1 MPFRFL
7 NSTIDDAIPG
17 SDVKTRAHSKASR
30 NCVDTLMHYTRS
42 ALESDALSH
51 RLSTVAAPAHALP
64 KLVLAFLLAIVA
76 SQSDLR
82 AQTLAPPTASTPQPA
97 ASASAGTE
105 EETIEPTF
113 ETQKLARTY
122 ILDVPAPRG
131 QITDRNGEPLA
142 QNRLNYNLAIN
153 FPTPLDF
160 SDAQALSFAKEKI
173 DKTARLIGRKIK
185 ISDDAILRHYHNRGI
200 MPMEIAQNL
209 TQVEYEQIKN
219 EPPPGVIVRPTYVRV
234 YPNGKVAGQII
245 GYTGK
250 TGRNPDGIVD
260 NHETLWPETEGREGL
275 EQTFN
280 QMLAGKHGEYK
291 LTFDK
296 DGRKTS
302 EKLIT
307 PPEPG
312 FNVVTTI
319 DLRLQQ
325 LAEKALEAKA
335 KRGAI
340 VIIDP
345 NNGDIL
351 ALASWPTYDPNLFVP
366 SISAEQLKTLQDDK
380 DIPLLPRAYRSS
392 YPPGSTFK
400 IAVGIAALE
409 SGAVHPDDRYECVP
423 SIQIGNVTFHNW
435 KKGNRGALN
444 FVQALTESCDT
455 WFYQVGIR
463 TGAQPIIDWALQ
475 LGFGAKCG
483 IPLRGE
489 AEGRVPNDEY
499 MKATHGR
506 RLLNGDIA
514 NMSIGQGDTQVTPL
528 QMAQAM
534 GVVAN
539 GGTLY
544 QTRLVQQVQTFDN
557 QIVTAYQV
565 RAKRILNLSAETL
578 DEVHTG
584 MIDVVNGAGGTAH
597 QATLDNAEVAGKT
610 GTAQWGPKN
619 KERTAAWFAG
629 FLPADQPRYAFAALY
644 EGDVGS
650 KVHGGSAAA
659 PMIADVFKEVYK
671 SEKVVSQ
678 KQRRA
683 REQPEIRRAEPVE
696 EEDESD

>member
-1 MPFRFL
+1 MKFARICGNL
-7 NSTIDDAIPG
+7 RHLWI
-17 SDVKTRAHSKASR
+17 
-30 NCVDTLMHYTRS
+30 
-42 ALESDALSH
+42 ALS
-51 RLSTVAAPAHALP
+51 
-64 KLVLAFLLAIVA
+64 LLAVPA
-76 SQSDLR
+76 TPR
-82 AQTLAPPTASTPQPA
+82 AQTLMPTPAPSPNESP
-97 ASASAGTE
+97 E
-105 EETIEPTF
+105 EETIIPTF

-131 QITDRNGEPLA
+131 QITDRSGAPLA
-142 QNRLNYNLAIN
+142 QNRLSYNLVIN
-153 FPTPLDF
+153 FPTPLNF
-160 SDAQALSFAKEKI
+160 SGAQAVDFAREKI
-173 DKTARLIGRKIK
+173 DAAGQLVGRKLR
-185 ISDDAILRHYHNRGI
+185 ISDEAIVRHYRNRGI
-200 MPMEIAQNL
+200 MPLEIAQNL
-209 TQVEYEQIKN
+209 SETEYEKIKN
-219 EPPPGVIVRPTYVRV
+219 DLPAGVTLRPVYVRV
-234 YPNGKVAGQII
+234 YPNGKLAGQVV

-280 QMLAGKHGEYK
+280 EMLTGKHGEYK

-296 DGRKTS
+296 VGRKTS

-307 PPEPG
+307 PPQPG
-312 FNVVTTI
+312 YNVVTTL

-325 LAEKALEAKA
+325 LAEKTLEAKA

-366 SISAEQLKTLQDDK
+366 SISAEQLKALQDNP

-409 SGAVHPDDRYECVP
+409 SHAVYPDDRYECVP

-435 KKGNRGALN
+435 KKGDRGALN

-455 WFYQVGIR
+455 WFYQVGIK
-463 TGAQPIIDWALQ
+463 TGSGPIIDWALQ

-489 AEGRVPNDEY
+489 VEGRIPNDDY

-506 RLLNGDIA
+506 KLLNGDIA
-514 NMSIGQGDTQVTPL
+514 NMSIGQGDVQVTPL

-534 GVVAN
+534 GVIAN
-539 GGTLY
+539 GGTFY

-557 QIVTAYQV
+557 QIVSAYQV
-565 RAKRILNLSAETL
+565 RAKRALDLSPDTL
-578 DEVHTG
+578 EQLRTG
-584 MIDVVNGAGGTAH
+584 MTSVVNGAGGTAH
-597 QATLDNAEVAGKT
+597 QASLDNVEVAGKT

-629 FLPADQPRYAFAALY
+629 FLPADQPRYAFAAIY

-650 KVHGGSAAA
+650 KVHGGSTAA
-659 PMIADVFKEVYK
+659 PMIAEVFKEIYQGQIVTNRL
-671 SEKVVSQ
+671 
-678 KQRRA
+678 QRRA
-683 REQPEIRRAEPVE
+683 LQQPEIRRAEPVE
-696 EEDESD
+696 QDESD

>member
-1 MPFRFL
+1 MKFVRICGNL
-7 NSTIDDAIPG
+7 RHLWI
-17 SDVKTRAHSKASR
+17 
-30 NCVDTLMHYTRS
+30 
-42 ALESDALSH
+42 ALS
-51 RLSTVAAPAHALP
+51 
-64 KLVLAFLLAIVA
+64 LLAVPA
-76 SQSDLR
+76 TPR
-82 AQTLAPPTASTPQPA
+82 AQTLMPTPAPSPNESP
-97 ASASAGTE
+97 E
-105 EETIEPTF
+105 EETIIPTF

-131 QITDRNGEPLA
+131 QITDRSGAPLA
-142 QNRLNYNLAIN
+142 QNRLTYNLVIN
-153 FPTPLDF
+153 FPTPLNF
-160 SDAQALSFAKEKI
+160 SGAQAVDFAREKI
-173 DKTARLIGRKIK
+173 DAAGQLVGRKLR
-185 ISDDAILRHYHNRGI
+185 ISDEAIVRHYRNRGI
-200 MPMEIAQNL
+200 MPLEIAQNL
-209 TQVEYEQIKN
+209 SETEYEKIKN
-219 EPPPGVIVRPTYVRV
+219 DLPAGVTLRPVYVRV
-234 YPNGKVAGQII
+234 YPNGKLAGQVV

-280 QMLAGKHGEYK
+280 EMLTGKHGEYK
-291 LTFDK
+291 LTFNK
-296 DGRKTS
+296 VGRKTS

-312 FNVVTTI
+312 CNVVTTL

-325 LAEKALEAKA
+325 LAEKTLEAKA

-366 SISAEQLKTLQDDK
+366 SISAEQLKALQDNP

-409 SGAVHPDDRYECVP
+409 SHAVYPDDRYECVP

-435 KKGNRGALN
+435 KKGDRGALN

-455 WFYQVGIR
+455 WFYQVGIK
-463 TGAQPIIDWALQ
+463 TGSGPIIDWALQ

-489 AEGRVPNDEY
+489 VEGRIPNDDY

-506 RLLNGDIA
+506 KLLNGDIA
-514 NMSIGQGDTQVTPL
+514 NMSIGQGDVQVTPL
-528 QMAQAM
+528 QMAQAL
-534 GVVAN
+534 GVIAN
-539 GGTLY
+539 GGTFY

-557 QIVTAYQV
+557 QIVSAYQV
-565 RAKRILNLSAETL
+565 RAKRALDLSPDTL
-578 DEVHTG
+578 EQLRTG
-584 MIDVVNGAGGTAH
+584 MTSVVNGAGGTAH
-597 QATLDNAEVAGKT
+597 QASLDNVEVAGKT

-629 FLPADQPRYAFAALY
+629 FLPADQPRYAFAAIY

-650 KVHGGSAAA
+650 KVHGGSTAA
-659 PMIADVFKEVYK
+659 PMIAEVFKEIYQGQIVTNH
-671 SEKVVSQ
+671 S
-678 KQRRA
+678 QRRA
-683 REQPEIRRAEPVE
+683 PQQPEIRRAEPVE
-696 EEDESD
+696 QDESD

>member
-1 MPFRFL
+1 MKSPWGAVGDL
-7 NSTIDDAIPG
+7 WIAVSMLVT
-17 SDVKTRAHSKASR
+17 
-30 NCVDTLMHYTRS
+30 
-42 ALESDALSH
+42 
-51 RLSTVAAPAHALP
+51 APM
-64 KLVLAFLLAIVA
+64 VC
-76 SQSDLR
+76 
-82 AQTLAPPTASTPQPA
+82 AQTLAPSVAP
-97 ASASAGTE
+97 SASPSGE
-105 EETIEPTF
+105 EETIVPTF

-131 QITDRNGEPLA
+131 QITDRNGAPLA
-142 QNRLNYNLAIN
+142 QNRLSYNLVIN

-160 SDAQALSFAKEKI
+160 SDAKALSLTREKI
-173 DKTARLIGRKIK
+173 DKAGDLIGRKLR
-185 ISDDAILRHYHNRGI
+185 ISDDAILRHYRNRGI
-200 MPMEIAQNL
+200 MPLEIAQNL
-209 TQVEYEQIKN
+209 SQQEYEKIKN
-219 EPPPGVIVRPTYVRV
+219 DLPAGMMVRPVYVRI
-234 YPNGKVAGQII
+234 YPNGKLAGQII

-280 QMLAGKHGEYK
+280 RMLTGKHGEYK

-312 FNVVTTI
+312 YNVVTTL

-335 KRGAI
+335 KRGAM
-340 VIIDP
+340 VVIDP

-366 SISAEQLKTLQDDK
+366 SISAEQLKALQDDP

-400 IAVGIAALE
+400 VAVGIAALE
-409 SGAVHPDDRYECVP
+409 SHAVYPDDRYECVP
-423 SIQIGNVTFHNW
+423 AIQVGNVTFHNW
-435 KKGNRGALN
+435 KKGDRGALN

-455 WFYQVGIR
+455 WFYQVGIK
-463 TGAQPIIDWALQ
+463 TGSGPIIDWALK

-489 AEGRVPNDEY
+489 AEGRIPNDQY

-506 RLLNGDIA
+506 KLLNGDIA

-528 QMAQAM
+528 QMAQSM

-544 QTRLVQQVQTFDN
+544 QTRLVQQVQTFDG

-565 RAKRILNLSAETL
+565 RAKRTL
-578 DEVHTG
+578 DLSSDTLDQLRTG
-584 MIDVVNGAGGTAH
+584 MTNVVNGAGGTAH
-597 QATLDNAEVAGKT
+597 QASLDNVEVAGKT

-629 FLPADQPRYAFAALY
+629 FLPADQPRYAFASVY

-659 PMIADVFKEVYK
+659 PMIADVFKEIYQG
-671 SEKVVSQ
+671 EKMVSHQ
-678 KQRRA
+678 QRRP
-683 REQPEIRRAEPVE
+683 REQPEVRRAEPVE

>member
-1 MPFRFL
+1 MKSIL
-7 NSTIDDAIPG
+7 G
-17 SDVKTRAHSKASR
+17 
-30 NCVDTLMHYTRS
+30 TLGG
-42 ALESDALSH
+42 LW
-51 RLSTVAAPAHALP
+51 VAFSIQA
-64 KLVLAFLLAIVA
+64 
-76 SQSDLR
+76 
-82 AQTLAPPTASTPQPA
+82 TPTASFAQALAPSAVPSTSTPPQA
-97 ASASAGTE
+97 D
-105 EETIEPTF
+105 EETIVPTF

-142 QNRLNYNLAIN
+142 QNRLSYNLAIN

-160 SDAQALSFAKEKI
+160 SDAQALSFAREKI
-173 DKTARLIGRKIK
+173 DSTARLIGRKLK

-200 MPMEIAQNL
+200 MPMEVAQNL
-209 TQVEYEQIKN
+209 SQLEYEQIKN
-219 EPPPGVIVRPTYVRV
+219 DPPPGVIVRPIYVRV
-234 YPNGKVAGQII
+234 YPSGKVAGQIV

-280 QMLAGKHGEYK
+280 DMLTGKHGEYK

-312 FNVVTTI
+312 YNVVTTL

-345 NNGDIL
+345 NNGDVL

-366 SISAEQLKTLQDDK
+366 SISAEQLKALQDDK

-400 IAVGIAALE
+400 VAVGIAALE
-409 SGAVHPDDRYECVP
+409 SRAVSPDDQYECVP
-423 SIQIGNVTFHNW
+423 AIQIGNVTFHNW

-455 WFYQVGIR
+455 WFYQVGIK

-514 NMSIGQGDTQVTPL
+514 NMSIGQGDTQATPL

-565 RAKRILNLSAETL
+565 RAKRTLNMSSETL
-578 DEVHTG
+578 DELHTG
-584 MIDVVNGAGGTAH
+584 MVDVVNGAGGTAH
-597 QATLDNAEVAGKT
+597 QASLDNAEVAGKT

-619 KERTAAWFAG
+619 KERTAAWFVG
-629 FLPADQPRYAFAALY
+629 FLPADQPRYAFAAVY

-659 PMIADVFKEVYK
+659 PMVADIFKEIYK
-671 SEKVVSQ
+671 GEKVVNQ
-678 KQRRA
+678 RQRRA

>member
-1 MPFRFL
+1 MIF
-7 NSTIDDAIPG
+7 
-17 SDVKTRAHSKASR
+17 TR
-30 NCVDTLMHYTRS
+30 NVVWWI
-42 ALESDALSH
+42 ALSIV
-51 RLSTVAAPAHALP
+51 TPAVAT
-64 KLVLAFLLAIVA
+64 
-76 SQSDLR
+76 R
-82 AQTLAPPTASTPQPA
+82 AQTLMSTPAPA
-97 ASASAGTE
+97 TTPSAAPE
-105 EETIEPTF
+105 EETIIPTF

-131 QITDRNGEPLA
+131 QITDRSGAPLA
-142 QNRLNYNLAIN
+142 QNRLSYNLVIN

-160 SDAQALSFAKEKI
+160 SDAQALNFAKEKI
-173 DKTARLIGRKIK
+173 DYAGKLIGRRLR
-185 ISDDAILRHYHNRGI
+185 ISDDAILRHYRNRGI
-200 MPMEIAQNL
+200 MPLEIAQNL
-209 TQVEYEQIKN
+209 SQQEYEKVKGDL
-219 EPPPGVIVRPTYVRV
+219 PAGMMVRPIYVRT
-234 YPNGKVAGQII
+234 YPNGKVAGQIV

-280 QMLAGKHGEYK
+280 AMLTGKHGEYK

-302 EKLIT
+302 EKLVT

-312 FNVVTTI
+312 YNVVTTI

-335 KRGAI
+335 KRGAM

-366 SISAEQLKTLQDDK
+366 SISAEQLKMLQDDPN
-380 DIPLLPRAYRSS
+380 IPLLPRAYRSS

-400 IAVGIAALE
+400 VAVGIAALE
-409 SGAVHPDDRYECVP
+409 AHAVYPDDQYQCVP
-423 SIQIGNVTFHNW
+423 AIQVGNVTFHNW
-435 KKGNRGALN
+435 KKSDRGALN

-455 WFYQVGIR
+455 WFYQVGIK
-463 TGAQPIIDWALQ
+463 TGAAPIIDWALK

-489 AEGRVPNDEY
+489 AEGRIPNDEY

-506 RLLNGDIA
+506 RILNGDIA
-514 NMSIGQGDTQVTPL
+514 NMSIGQGDIQATPL

-534 GVVAN
+534 GIIAN
-539 GGTLY
+539 GGTVY

-565 RAKRILNLSAETL
+565 RAKRTL
-578 DEVHTG
+578 DLSSGTLDQVRTG
-584 MIDVVNGAGGTAH
+584 MTDVVNGAGGTAH
-597 QATLDNAEVAGKT
+597 QASLDNVEVAGKT
-610 GTAQWGPKN
+610 GTAQWGPKH
-619 KERTAAWFAG
+619 KERTAAWFSG
-629 FLPADQPRYAFAALY
+629 FLPTDQPKYAFAAVY

-659 PMIADVFKEVYK
+659 PMIADVFKEIYHG
-671 SEKVVSQ
+671 EKLASRQ
-678 KQRRA
+678 QRRA
-683 REQPEIRRAEPVE
+683 REQPEVRRAEPVE

>member
-1 MPFRFL
+1 MRSLWGTLGGLWIAFSIL
-7 NSTIDDAIPG
+7 AMST
-17 SDVKTRAHSKASR
+17 
-30 NCVDTLMHYTRS
+30 
-42 ALESDALSH
+42 ALC
-51 RLSTVAAPAHALP
+51 
-64 KLVLAFLLAIVA
+64 
-76 SQSDLR
+76 
-82 AQTLAPPTASTPQPA
+82 AQALAPSAVPSTTTPPQ
-97 ASASAGTE
+97 TE
-105 EETIEPTF
+105 EETIVPTF

-131 QITDRNGEPLA
+131 QITDRNGESLA
-142 QNRLNYNLAIN
+142 QNRLSYNLAIN

-160 SDAQALSFAKEKI
+160 SDAQALSFAREKI
-173 DKTARLIGRKIK
+173 DRTARLIGRRLK
-185 ISDDAILRHYHNRGI
+185 ISDEAILRHYRNRGV

-209 TQVEYEQIKN
+209 SQLEYEQIKN
-219 EPPPGVIVRPTYVRV
+219 NPPPGVIVRPIYVRV

-280 QMLAGKHGEYK
+280 EMLTGKHGEYK

-307 PPEPG
+307 PPDPG
-312 FNVVTTI
+312 YNVVTTI

-366 SISAEQLKTLQDDK
+366 SISVEQLKLLQDDK

-409 SGAVHPDDRYECVP
+409 SRAIQPDDEYQCVP

-435 KKGNRGALN
+435 KNGNRGALN

-463 TGAQPIIDWALQ
+463 TGAQPIIDWALA

-514 NMSIGQGDTQVTPL
+514 NMSIGQGDIQVTPL

-539 GGTLY
+539 GGTFY

-557 QIVTAYQV
+557 QIVTAYSV
-565 RAKRILNLSAETL
+565 RAKRTLNLSSETL
-578 DEVHTG
+578 DELHTG
-584 MIDVVNGAGGTAH
+584 MIDVVNSAGGTAH
-597 QATLDNAEVAGKT
+597 QASLDNAEVAGKT

-629 FLPADQPRYAFAALY
+629 FMPADQPRYAFAALY

-659 PMIADVFKEVYK
+659 PMIADVFKEIYK
-671 SEKVVSQ
+671 SEKVVGQ
-678 KQRRA
+678 RQRRE
-683 REQPEIRRAEPVE
+683 REQPEVRRAEPVE

>member
-1 MPFRFL
+1 MGRSEICECLCHLRFISFL
-7 NSTIDDAIPG
+7 LVAP
-17 SDVKTRAHSKASR
+17 
-30 NCVDTLMHYTRS
+30 
-42 ALESDALSH
+42 
-51 RLSTVAAPAHALP
+51 VAA
-64 KLVLAFLLAIVA
+64 
-76 SQSDLR
+76 S
-82 AQTLAPPTASTPQPA
+82 AQTLQPSA
-97 ASASAGTE
+97 VPSASPATE
-105 EETIEPTF
+105 EETIIPTF

-131 QITDRNGEPLA
+131 QITDRNGVPLA
-142 QNRLNYNLAIN
+142 QNRLSYNLAIN

-160 SDAQALSFAKEKI
+160 SDTQALSFVREKI
-173 DKTARLIGRKIK
+173 DKAEKLIGRTLR
-185 ISDDAILRHYHNRGI
+185 ISDEAILRKYRNRGI
-200 MPMEIAQNL
+200 MPLEIAQNL
-209 TQVEYEQIKN
+209 SQTEYKEVKDN
-219 EPPPGVIVRPTYVRV
+219 LPAGMIVRPVYVRT
-234 YPNGKVAGQII
+234 YPNGKLAGQIV

-280 QMLAGKHGEYK
+280 EMLTGKHGEYK

-307 PPEPG
+307 PPDPG
-312 FNVVTTI
+312 YNVVTTL
-319 DLRLQQ
+319 DLHLQQ

-366 SISAEQLKTLQDDK
+366 SISAEQLKSLQDDK

-400 IAVGIAALE
+400 VAVGIAALE
-409 SGAVHPDDRYECVP
+409 SGAVYPDDRYECVP
-423 SIQIGNVTFHNW
+423 SIQVGNVTFHNW
-435 KKGNRGALN
+435 KKSDRGALN

-455 WFYQVGIR
+455 WFYQVGIK
-463 TGAQPIIDWALQ
+463 TSSGPIIDWALK

-489 AEGRVPNDEY
+489 AEGRIPNDEY

-506 RLLNGDIA
+506 KLLNGDIA
-514 NMSIGQGDTQVTPL
+514 NLSIGQGDTQVTPL

-534 GVVAN
+534 AIVAN
-539 GGTLY
+539 GGRFY
-544 QTRLVQQVQTFDN
+544 QTRLVRQVQSLDHE
-557 QIVTAYQV
+557 IVTAYQLREK
-565 RAKRILNLSAETL
+565 RALEVSAETME
-578 DEVHTG
+578 EVRAG
-584 MIDVVNGAGGTAH
+584 MIEVVNGPNGTGHEA
-597 QATLDNAEVAGKT
+597 QLEGVEVAGKT

-629 FLPADQPRYAFAALY
+629 FLPAEEPKYAFAAIY

-650 KVHGGSAAA
+650 KVHGGSTAA
-659 PMIADVFKEVYK
+659 PMIADIFQEIYK
-671 SEKVVSQ
+671 GTSNRG
-678 KQRRA
+678 RREA
-683 REQPEIRRAEPVE
+683 TQPIRRAQPVE
-696 EEDESD
+696 EDASD